1 MQLSVGA
8 IADILQTRPLYS
20 KALSEEERDALA
32 RVMVRGASIDSRTV
46 SEGDLF
52 VCLKGEKVDGHD
64 YAARACEAG
73 AAAILA
79 SRDIEG
85 LHEAFPTVPLFVV
98 ENPEKALGKIAHA
111 VRMRFAGKVI
121 GVTGTAGKTTLKEW
135 LYSLI
140 SQEYRCARTEGN
152 HNNQLGLP
160 LTICNTC
167 GDEDYWVIEAGIS
180 HAGDMEELAG
190 ILRPDIGVVLNAGTG
205 HTEGLGAMGV
215 AWHKTRMFTVLADKG
230 YAVTSSDYPDL
241 EKWASEACEA
251 KGSTLYFFS
260 VARDRRDFVA
270 KNSQPGIGCVTLVD
284 RQNPRLCHV
293 CARRGDRVE
302 ETIVTM
308 PMAGRAA
315 AENLACV
322 TLVASL
328 LRLDLCFLQKAIEEA
343 SVPDHRYS
351 REVIGKSIVIDDC
364 YNANPLS
371 MGRMVEAAATESRQG
386 AFIPVLGAMGE
397 LGAEAANAH
406 KILGAQLKSLAPAFV
421 LWKGAYA
428 QDVREGLGPD
438 IPLLSFETDEEC
450 AQCFSKGLSSLSMDP
465 ANEGVTVLVKGS
477 RSNRLETAAQTI
489 KSLLTATD

>member
-1 MQLSVGA
+1 M
-8 IADILQTRPLYS
+8 
-20 KALSEEERDALA
+20 
-32 RVMVRGASIDSRTV
+32 
-46 SEGDLF
+46 
-52 VCLKGEKVDGHD
+52 
-64 YAARACEAG
+64 
-73 AAAILA
+73 
-79 SRDIEG
+79 
-85 LHEAFPTVPLFVV
+85 
-98 ENPEKALGKIAHA
+98 
-111 VRMRFAGKVI
+111 
-121 GVTGTAGKTTLKEW
+121 
-135 LYSLI
+135 
-140 SQEYRCARTEGN
+140 
-152 HNNQLGLP
+152 
-160 LTICNTC
+160 
-167 GDEDYWVIEAGIS
+167 
-180 HAGDMEELAG
+180 
-190 ILRPDIGVVLNAGTG
+190 RPDIGVVLNAGTG

-386 AFIPVLGAMGE
+386 SFIPVLGAMGE
-397 LGAEAANAH
+397 LGEEAANAH

>member
-52 VCLKGEKVDGHD
+52 VCLKGEKVDGHA

-98 ENPEKALGKIAHA
+98 ENPEKALGQIAHA

-190 ILRPDIGVVLNAGTG
+190 ILRL
-205 HTEGLGAMGV
+205 
-215 AWHKTRMFTVLADKG
+215 
-230 YAVTSSDYPDL
+230 
-241 EKWASEACEA
+241 
-251 KGSTLYFFS
+251 
-260 VARDRRDFVA
+260 
-270 KNSQPGIGCVTLVD
+270 
-284 RQNPRLCHV
+284 
-293 CARRGDRVE
+293 CAR
-302 ETIVTM
+302 T
-308 PMAGRAA
+308 
-315 AENLACV
+315 
-322 TLVASL
+322 
-328 LRLDLCFLQKAIEEA
+328 
-343 SVPDHRYS
+343 
-351 REVIGKSIVIDDC
+351 
-364 YNANPLS
+364 
-371 MGRMVEAAATESRQG
+371 
-386 AFIPVLGAMGE
+386 
-397 LGAEAANAH
+397 
-406 KILGAQLKSLAPAFV
+406 
-421 LWKGAYA
+421 
-428 QDVREGLGPD
+428 
-438 IPLLSFETDEEC
+438 
-450 AQCFSKGLSSLSMDP
+450 
-465 ANEGVTVLVKGS
+465 
-477 RSNRLETAAQTI
+477 
-489 KSLLTATD
+489 